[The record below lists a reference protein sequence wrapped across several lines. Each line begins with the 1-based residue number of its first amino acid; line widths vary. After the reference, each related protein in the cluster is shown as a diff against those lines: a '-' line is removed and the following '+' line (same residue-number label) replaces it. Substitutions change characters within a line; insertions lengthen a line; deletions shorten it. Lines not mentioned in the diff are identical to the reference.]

1 MTSNIFDKVYS
12 TLKDTAN
19 NSPILYKH
27 CAAILKCKRIIGK
40 PCCNDHNHGYVNN
53 HCSLGSVHAEANV
66 LLSFFGKDMIF
77 DQKKQKWT
85 ISSKCKLIR
94 KKIDIVV
101 IRINAN
107 GDAVNSR
114 PCYNC
119 LKLMQDIEIR
129 NVFYSTDSNRL
140 ICERVKDMISI
151 QSSYITRTMY
161 CRKNQILSTDYEF
174 SDKIVQSYF
183 PNKVKR
189 HNLTLFIDNNSIP
202 NYRIIIIDD
211 MVTIKN
217 NQGITILTSYIII

>member
-27 CAAILKCKRIIGK
+27 CAAILKCRRIIGK
-40 PCCNDHNHGYVNN
+40 PCCNDHSVNTHG
-53 HCSLGSVHAEANV
+53 SLGSVHAEANT
-66 LLSFFGKDMIF
+66 LLSYFGKDMIF
-77 DQKKQKWT
+77 NKKKQKWT

-101 IRINAN
+101 IRINGN
-107 GDAVNSR
+107 GDPVNSR

-119 LKLMQDIEIR
+119 LKLMQDIDIR
-129 NVFYSTDSNRL
+129 NVFYSTDSSRL
-140 ICERVKDMISI
+140 VCERVKDMISI

-161 CRKNQILSTDYEF
+161 CRKYQIQTTDDEF
-174 SDKIVQSYF
+174 SDRIVKSYF

-189 HNLTLFIDNNSIP
+189 HNLTLFINSNSIP
-202 NYRIIIIDD
+202 NYMIIISDD
-211 MVTIKN
+211 RVTVTN
-217 NQGITILTSYIII
+217 NQGITILTSYIV